1 MIKQQR
7 LVTGALLL
15 TAAGFAGR
23 LIGFFYKIFLSH
35 AIGAQGLGIYQ
46 MIFPLFSLAY
56 ALCVS
61 GIQTALTRC
70 ISERKA
76 VRDLKGAQD
85 FLIAGCLFTLLLSL
99 AVFAA
104 LYLGCEWFCL
114 NILKQ
119 PACIPLIKLMAW
131 TIPFGALHICM
142 VSWYFASQNTCLPS
156 VAQLLEQL
164 IRVSASLIFWR
175 LMLQKGMEPTPILA
189 VAGTAVSEVFSFA
202 FLLFFLQKDLRADGY
217 RIRPSSWKHCLTHI
231 VLLAAPLT
239 ANRLFL
245 NLLRSAESLLIPL
258 SLQQYGLS
266 SADALSVYGILTG
279 MALPLLLFPSAIT
292 QSFSVVLLPAV
303 SGSRTKGETCRIAL
317 MVERTLRGGLLLGVY
332 CFGVFFTCGDSL
344 GMLLFHNAQ
353 AGVMIRVLALL
364 CPFLYLSASLS
375 GILHGLG
382 KTSHFFLYSLTAQ
395 TLRLLCVLLLTPRIG
410 IIGCLLGIMGNELL
424 LVILCSFTLSR
435 EGVLRFSAKN
445 ALIRP
450 VFFLILSVGCSRFV
464 SSLPFWNRRNLL
476 WQTGI
481 SLCVI
486 TLTYCGLSLAF
497 GLIHLSKIRPR
508 LYFHVDKK

>member
-131 TIPFGALHICM
+131 MIPFGALHICM

-279 MALPLLLFPSAIT
+279 MERVRASRKA
-292 QSFSVVLLPAV
+292 
-303 SGSRTKGETCRIAL
+303 SG
-317 MVERTLRGGLLLGVY
+317 
-332 CFGVFFTCGDSL
+332 
-344 GMLLFHNAQ
+344 
-353 AGVMIRVLALL
+353 
-364 CPFLYLSASLS
+364 
-375 GILHGLG
+375 
-382 KTSHFFLYSLTAQ
+382 
-395 TLRLLCVLLLTPRIG
+395 
-410 IIGCLLGIMGNELL
+410 
-424 LVILCSFTLSR
+424 
-435 EGVLRFSAKN
+435 
-445 ALIRP
+445 
-450 VFFLILSVGCSRFV
+450 
-464 SSLPFWNRRNLL
+464 
-476 WQTGI
+476 
-481 SLCVI
+481 
-486 TLTYCGLSLAF
+486 
-497 GLIHLSKIRPR
+497 
-508 LYFHVDKK
+508 